1 MDQGRGLGLRRWSLS
16 ASPSTNHK
24 HPAERR
30 NRLGWNIRTAPCDT
44 RGILRRVPL
53 LLAFLMICAM
63 TLAAQGPQDDEQT
76 GRIPLPTKKTLTGAH
91 RAFSGK
97 VESLDLKRKILIVG
111 TVEGAATEIFPIK
124 KGTSVSGAKGT
135 KLKIEEL
142 TPGTNV
148 IVYYDYRDGRRS
160 VNEITV
166 LAVNP
171 PKEEKKESP
180 PPS

>member
-1 MDQGRGLGLRRWSLS
+1 MS
-16 ASPSTNHK
+16 ASP
-24 HPAERR
+24 PA
-30 NRLGWNIRTAPCDT
+30 IRTLPTEDPT
-44 RGILRRVPL
+44 SLRRMIGAGPRSAWEVFRAAPL
-53 LLAFLMICAM
+53 LLAVLLICAPI
-63 TLAAQGPQDDEQT
+63 LAAQGPQEDEPM

-97 VESLDLKRKILIVG
+97 VETLDLKRKILIVG
-111 TVEGAATEIFPIK
+111 TVEGSATEIFPIK
-124 KGTSVSGAKGT
+124 KGTSVSGAKGK
-135 KLKIEEL
+135 KLKLEEL
-142 TPGTNV
+142 APGTNI

-171 PKEEKKESP
+171 PQEEKKESP

>member
-1 MDQGRGLGLRRWSLS
+1 MSD
-16 ASPSTNHK
+16 SPSTIHT
-24 HPAERR
+24 HPAE
-30 NRLGWNIRTAPCDT
+30 NQARLCWIIGASPRDT
-44 RGILRRVPL
+44 WGFLRAAPL
-53 LLAFLMICAM
+53 LLAVLMICAT
-63 TLAAQGPQDDEQT
+63 TLVAQGPEDDQQM
-76 GRIPLPTKKTLTGAH
+76 GRIPLPTKKTLTGVH

-111 TVEGAATEIFPIK
+111 TVEGVATEIFPIK
-124 KGTSVSGAKGT
+124 KGTPVSGAKGK
-135 KLKIEEL
+135 KLKLEEL
-142 TPGTNV
+142 APGTNI